1 MVSSIDITVQK
12 EDTYSYED
20 SVVVCDRC
28 AIFLWFRESG
38 TCPLTHWQQSLVG
51 KGFVEIWWRFGG
63 GVDEAND
70 YLVVGTIAFFL
81 MKWYY
86 IEKNERR

>member
-1 MVSSIDITVQK
+1 MTAALFFYGFVSQGP
-12 EDTYSYED
+12 
-20 SVVVCDRC
+20 
-28 AIFLWFRESG
+28 A
-38 TCPLTHWQQSLVG
+38 PLTHWQQSLVG